1 MKIFSKRLSKNLTV
15 AIYVATVFLLC
26 AQNITA
32 CSWDYLIWQNRS
44 KNSDPYYR
52 FVKNDKAG
60 FINQSGKIVI
70 EPTLW
75 ASGNYQDGVIN
86 GLLEADFQKYID
98 IKTGEEVS
106 SDYYH
111 RNINVFEGLS
121 VKLFENKFGYVNRKG
136 DTVIEPSFVYAKDFS
151 QGLAAVVLEG
161 PCFYYNPES
170 PCPEADVFPVGSSR
184 ETKVACQ
191 FNFINSEEKV
201 VCAQTFLG
209 MKEFSEGFAPVKTPE
224 GWGYMDKSGKIVITP
239 QFEEAKPFSE
249 GIALVKRNDLYGYI
263 NSTGAFVIKPQ
274 FESAESFSNG
284 LAPVGKYG
292 DETIGE
298 FYYINKNGKPATSD
312 KFLLASHYFEGLAH
326 VLVSETLKIDKKD
339 DEESEIRKRIYA
351 YINAKGKKVFT
362 YTIEDE
368 M

>member
-1 MKIFSKRLSKNLTV
+1 MKIFSRRLSKNITV
-15 AIYVATVFLLC
+15 VIYVAAVFLLFT
-26 AQNITA
+26 QNITA
-32 CSWDYLIWQNRS
+32 CSWDYLIWENRS

-52 FVKNDKAG
+52 FIKDGKAG

-75 ASGNYQDGVIN
+75 ALGNYQEGVIN
-86 GLLEADFQKYID
+86 GLLEVDFQKYID

-111 RNINVFEGLS
+111 RNISLFDNLS
-121 VKLFENKFGYVNRKG
+121 VKLFENKFGYVDRKG
-136 DTVIEPSFVYAKDFS
+136 EIVIEPSFVYAKNFS
-151 QGLAAVVLEG
+151 EGLAAVVLEG

-170 PCPEADVFPVGSSR
+170 PCPEADIFPVGSSR

-191 FNFINSEEKV
+191 FGFINGEGRIVS
-201 VCAQTFLG
+201 AQTFLG
-209 MKEFSEGFAPVKTPE
+209 VKEFAQDLAPVRTIE

-239 QFEEAKPFSE
+239 QFEEAEPFSE
-249 GIALVKRNDLYGYI
+249 GSALVKRNNLYGYI

-274 FESAESFSNG
+274 FERAESFSNG

-292 DETIGE
+292 DETVGE

-312 KFLLASHYFEGLAH
+312 KFLLASHYFKGLAH
-326 VLVSETLKIDKKD
+326 VLVSETFKVDRKE